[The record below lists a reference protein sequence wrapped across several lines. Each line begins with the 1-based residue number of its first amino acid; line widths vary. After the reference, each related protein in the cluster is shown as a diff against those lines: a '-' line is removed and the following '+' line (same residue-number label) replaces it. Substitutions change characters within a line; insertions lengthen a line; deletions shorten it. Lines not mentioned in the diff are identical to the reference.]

1 MPEGRRPDGLDDR
14 YKRSSY
20 RAYDGRLAD
29 RYDTY
34 WALRVFRGEIMD
46 GFVLDQ
52 LGADLGSLAILDVGC
67 ATGRL
72 LDRLAAAGARRL
84 AGCDLAPR
92 IVERARVKLARRGV
106 DADLRPAD
114 AERSLPWPDAS
125 FDAVALTGVLHHF
138 YRPRAALG
146 EIARMLRPGGR
157 LVLVDP
163 CFFPPLRQL
172 MNLGLRIH
180 PHAGDYR
187 FYTPREA
194 TRMLETAGWDIAV
207 CRRLNW
213 WAYGIVGIVSA
224 SPPGLA
230 S

>member
-1 MPEGRRPDGLDDR
+1 MSPRRLPDDLDDR

-29 RYDTY
+29 CYDDY
-34 WALRVFRGEIMD
+34 WALRIFRGEVMD
-46 GFVLDQ
+46 GFVLEQ
-52 LGADLGSLAILDVGC
+52 LGAELPALAVLDVGC

-92 IVERARVKLARRGV
+92 IVAAAREKMARRGV
-106 DADLRPAD
+106 DADLQPAD
-114 AERSLPWPDAS
+114 AERALPWPDAT

-146 EIARMLRPGGR
+146 EIARVLRPGGR

-163 CFFPPLRQL
+163 CFFPPLRQV

-180 PHAGDYR
+180 PHAGDHR
-187 FYTPREA
+187 FYAPRQASE
-194 TRMLETAGWDIAV
+194 MLAAAGWDVAA

-213 WAYGIVGIVSA
+213 WAYGIVATPAGRA
-224 SPPGLA
+224 PGRPG
-230 S
+230 